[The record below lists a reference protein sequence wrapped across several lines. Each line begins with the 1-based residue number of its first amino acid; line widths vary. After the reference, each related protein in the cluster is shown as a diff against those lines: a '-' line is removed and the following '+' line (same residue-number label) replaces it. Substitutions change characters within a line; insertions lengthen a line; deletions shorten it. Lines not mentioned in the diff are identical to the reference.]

1 VVNKTVAPS
10 SGGLTIINNVG
21 TMENKGFEFALGITP
36 IKTKDLTWD
45 LNLIYSANR
54 NKIVSF
60 NTGEQLQAVA
70 TVSGAPVFNIVG
82 QPAGVFYGTF
92 FARNPDGSFLNT
104 TNGAG
109 YVQQEFGFQNSNV
122 SPLTYVIPARDANG
136 QPVRTGKD
144 AENNSNAA
152 LKKIIGNPNP
162 DYTASVVSNL
172 TYKNLGFRMLFDA
185 VQGLQVFNADKR
197 TRQGVGIGDYAE
209 KELRGELPRGYIF
222 STYLTEEWRI
232 DDGSFVK
239 LREISLSYKLPQ
251 IIKGMTGLKISAT
264 GRNLISWDNYNGYDP
279 ETNAGGNSDR
289 LRGVDFGNVPIP
301 KTYQLSLTANF

>member
-1 VVNKTVAPS
+1 LS
-10 SGGLTIINNVG
+10 
-21 TMENKGFEFALGITP
+21 
-36 IKTKDLTWD
+36 WD
-45 LNLIYSANR
+45 LNLIYSSNR
-54 NKIVSF
+54 NKIISF
-60 NTGEQLQAVA
+60 NTGEQLQQVTTA
-70 TVSGAPVFNIVG
+70 SGAPVFNIVG
-82 QPAGVFYGTF
+82 QPASVFYGAF
-92 FARNPDGSFLNT
+92 FARNADGSFLNT

-109 YVQQEFGFQNSNV
+109 YVQQDFGKQNSAV
-122 SPLTYVIPARDANG
+122 DPLAYTVARDANG
-136 QPVRTGKD
+136 QPLRTG
-144 AENNSNAA
+144 NVA
-152 LKKIIGNPNP
+152 LRRVIGNPNP

-197 TRQGVGIGDYAE
+197 TRQGVGIGDVAE

-239 LREISLSYKLPQ
+239 LREISLSYKLPE
-251 IIKGMTGLKISAT
+251 IIKGVSGLKISAT